1 MDPDPVKP
9 GAAHERLPISAKSLP
24 DTPIKARFSAGD
36 ITTLFRPWETARGIL
51 LGVSGGPDSV
61 ALMLLAAEWVRGL
74 AAPPPLYVAT
84 VDHGLRKESHGEA
97 EMVARWAAALALVI
111 ERRFVSAAGWLAVA
125 AIFSAFG
132 VMHAYTLTSAGIEGR
147 IGWGSAPAFAY
158 SYAAG
163 AVFLLLCAAYAK
175 RSGQPTSTSAVRP

>member
-74 AAPPPLYVAT
+74 AAPPRFMSRPSTMVCEKSHMARLKWSPL
-84 VDHGLRKESHGEA
+84 G
-97 EMVARWAAALALVI
+97 
-111 ERRFVSAAGWLAVA
+111 RRA
-125 AIFSAFG
+125 
-132 VMHAYTLTSAGIEGR
+132 
-147 IGWGSAPAFAY
+147 
-158 SYAAG
+158 
-163 AVFLLLCAAYAK
+163 CAAPHNSRLGGRQAK
-175 RSGQPTSTSAVRP
+175 VQSSRARARGPLRTFI